1 LKFKVDIKNLNKVLK
16 ELEGKGK
23 QVDKEVEILTR
34 DNAKEIAAQAKVNAP
49 VGIDGHLRNQIEY
62 PKVKDKHYK
71 VVANAYYSGYV
82 EFGTGIKAKKI
93 PTEMREVAQAIKNN
107 KRGGS
112 FKDGLKKIKEWCAKK
127 GIPEEDAF
135 GIFMSILTNGIKPQP
150 FMYPAFVKGRKQ
162 YIKDLKDLLEDIT
175 K

>member
-1 LKFKVDIKNLNKVLK
+1 MKFKVDIKNLNKVLK

-23 QVDKEVEILTR
+23 QVNKEVEILTR
-34 DNAKEIAAQAKVNAP
+34 ENAKEISAQAKVNSP
-49 VGIDGHLRNQIEY
+49 VGIDGHLRNQIEHS
-62 PKVKDKHYK
+62 KVKDKHYK

-82 EFGTGIKAKKI
+82 EFGIGTRVKV
-93 PTEMREVAQAIKNN
+93 PTEMKNVAQAIRSN
-107 KRGGS
+107 KRSGS
-112 FKDGLKKIKEWCAKK
+112 FKDGLKKIEEWCAKK
-127 GIPEEDAF
+127 GIPKESAYV
-135 GIFMSILTNGIKPQP
+135 IFMSILKKGIKPQP

>member
-23 QVDKEVEILTR
+23 QVDKDVEILTR
-34 DNAKEIAAQAKVNAP
+34 ENAKEIAAQAKVNAP
-49 VGIDGHLRNQIEY
+49 VGIDGHMRNQIEY
-62 PKVKDKHYK
+62 PKVKDRHYK

-82 EFGTGIKAKKI
+82 EFGTGTRVKV
-93 PTEMREVAQAIKNN
+93 PTEMKDVAQAIRSN
-107 KRGGS
+107 KRAGS
-112 FKDGLKKIKEWCAKK
+112 FKKGLKKIEEWCAKK
-127 GIPEEDAF
+127 GIPKESAYL
-135 GIFMSILTNGIKPQP
+135 IFMSILKKGIKPQP
-150 FMYPAFVKGRKQ
+150 FLYPAFVKGRKQ

>member
-1 LKFKVDIKNLNKVLK
+1 MNKVLK
-16 ELEGKGK
+16 ELEGKGN

-34 DNAKEIAAQAKVNAP
+34 ENAKEIAAQAKLNAP

-71 VVANAYYSGYV
+71 IVANAYYSGYV
-82 EFGTGIKAKKI
+82 EFGTGTRVKV
-93 PTEMREVAQAIKNN
+93 PTEMKEVAQAIRSN
-107 KRGGS
+107 KRRGS
-112 FKDGLKKIKEWCAKK
+112 FKNGLKKIEEWCAKK
-127 GIPEEDAF
+127 GIPKESAYL
-135 GIFMSILTNGIKPQP
+135 IFMSILKKGIKPQP

-162 YIKDLKDLLEDIT
+162 YTKDLEHLLEDIT